1 MRICDKCGHKLG
13 KKDKFCG
20 RCGSAM
26 YNVVPSRYKY
36 CLHCGEPLENKAK
49 FCSSCGKECSNI
61 ISFSFLDDRKA
72 IPDDV
77 ELDFL
82 KDRLPDIE
90 EEDAELTAAREAA
103 MRAEEAARLAEEA
116 ALKAQ
121 EEKQKAEEV
130 IRKAEEERLKAEEAI
145 KKAEEDR
152 KKAEE
157 EVAKKAEEKRIRE
170 EEERKRAEE
179 ERKRREEEEQRR
191 REEAARLAELERKRL
206 EEEARKKAE
215 EEKKRAEEEA
225 RRKAEEERKRKEEEE
240 RRKAE
245 EAARLAEEK
254 RIKEL
259 EEMYHDAT
267 TSAKKALEK
276 YAKSAEGARGNLEV
290 ALDKLNTLYKKADVN
305 IDVSETRGD
314 YYKIEEILGI
324 TYYLEGAYKLSIP
337 LLRDAADNGS
347 CKCRIYLTQW
357 LLRNRGELPSDQ
369 GFLLDYIESSIKGDV
384 TEEEITI
391 ANRVLAKM
399 YRDGIGVKRSL
410 PTAFEYFKKA
420 ADAGDITS
428 VATVG

>member
-82 KDRLPDIE
+82 KDRLPDTS

-103 MRAEEAARLAEEA
+103 LRAEEAARLAEEA

-157 EVAKKAEEKRIRE
+157 EVAKKAEEKE
-170 EEERKRAEE
+170 
-179 ERKRREEEEQRR
+179 
-191 REEAARLAELERKRL
+191 
-206 EEEARKKAE
+206 
-215 EEKKRAEEEA
+215 
-225 RRKAEEERKRKEEEE
+225 
-240 RRKAE
+240 
-245 EAARLAEEK
+245 
-254 RIKEL
+254 
-259 EEMYHDAT
+259 
-267 TSAKKALEK
+267 
-276 YAKSAEGARGNLEV
+276 
-290 ALDKLNTLYKKADVN
+290 
-305 IDVSETRGD
+305 
-314 YYKIEEILGI
+314 
-324 TYYLEGAYKLSIP
+324 
-337 LLRDAADNGS
+337 
-347 CKCRIYLTQW
+347 
-357 LLRNRGELPSDQ
+357 
-369 GFLLDYIESSIKGDV
+369 
-384 TEEEITI
+384 
-391 ANRVLAKM
+391 
-399 YRDGIGVKRSL
+399 
-410 PTAFEYFKKA
+410 
-420 ADAGDITS
+420 
-428 VATVG
+428 